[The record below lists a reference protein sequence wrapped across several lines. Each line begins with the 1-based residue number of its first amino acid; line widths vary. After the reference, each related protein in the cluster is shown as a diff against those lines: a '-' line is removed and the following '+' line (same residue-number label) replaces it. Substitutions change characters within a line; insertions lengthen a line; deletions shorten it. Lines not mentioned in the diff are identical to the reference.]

1 MSGTV
6 LAAAG
11 VLVGLALGIV
21 VDVSTVRRLRRRN
34 RELRAALNEGR
45 EPAKPETMKK
55 FVWACVVNGFL
66 WVWCSYILAAMDKPQ
81 IAEELTKVA
90 LIEIIAPVA
99 VYAFKS
105 GVENLSKYNNW
116 PDKGAPVEA
125 APPEIAPT
133 DESGGEEGGVG

>member
-81 IAEELTKVA
+81 IAEELSKVA

-105 GVENLSKYNNW
+105 GVENLSKYNHW
-116 PDKGAPVEA
+116 PDKGTPA
-125 APPEIAPT
+125 EIAPT
-133 DESGGEEGGVG
+133 DESGGEEGEWAEP

>member
-81 IAEELTKVA
+81 IAEELSKVA
-90 LIEIIAPVA
+90 LIEIVAPVA

-105 GVENLSKYNNW
+105 GVENLSKYNHW
-116 PDKGAPVEA
+116 PDKGT
-125 APPEIAPT
+125 PPEIAPT
-133 DESGGEEGGVG
+133 VEPGGEEGGVG

>member
-81 IAEELTKVA
+81 IAEELSKVA

-105 GVENLSKYNNW
+105 GVENLSKYNHW
-116 PDKGAPVEA
+116 PDKGTPT
-125 APPEIAPT
+125 EIAPT
-133 DESGGEEGGVG
+133 DGSGGEEGGVG

>member
-81 IAEELTKVA
+81 IAEELSKVA

-105 GVENLSKYNNW
+105 GVENLSKYNHW
-116 PDKGAPVEA
+116 PDKGT
-125 APPEIAPT
+125 PPEIAPT
-133 DESGGEEGGVG
+133 DEPGGEEGGVG

>member
-21 VDVSTVRRLRRRN
+21 ADVSAVRRLRRRN

-55 FVWACVVNGFL
+55 FVWACAANGFL

-81 IAEELTKVA
+81 IAEELSKVA

-105 GVENLSKYNNW
+105 GVENLSKYNHW
-116 PDKGAPVEA
+116 PDKGT
-125 APPEIAPT
+125 PPEIAPT
-133 DESGGEEGGVG
+133 DGSGGEEGGVG

>member
-55 FVWACVVNGFL
+55 FVWACAANGFL

-81 IAEELTKVA
+81 IAEELSKVA

-105 GVENLSKYNNW
+105 GVENLSKYNHW
-116 PDKGAPVEA
+116 PDKGT
-125 APPEIAPT
+125 PPEIAPT
-133 DESGGEEGGVG
+133 VEPGGEEGGVG